1 MMQRF
6 FRSFRQLRWKL
17 TLSYALSASASFLLI
32 IALVFGSL
40 LLWLSFHIS
49 TVVQNALSTQAL
61 QGVPYLETAEQNPT
75 LLTAWLQVIAANDS
89 SQSSNTDPTHY
100 HPIFLSM
107 VDTRGTVLA
116 SAGSQPLVPGTPI
129 QNVINPQ
136 NAARLHSVL
145 KDRTG
150 TTTATGEDSAG
161 TLLAIAP
168 VVVHGQT
175 QGALVLKI
183 AQPDAHVLFLWFFS
197 VTSVVA
203 LVAIII
209 AVISGPVFGYI
220 TARSV
225 IKRLKKLSVAV
236 DSWGYGD
243 FAARAVDTSQDELGQ
258 MAHQLNRMAE
268 QLQNLLETRQQLAT
282 LEERNRLAR
291 DLHDSVKQQVFAISM
306 QIAATRILLKRD
318 VNAAEERLGKTEAL
332 VKQAQQELTTLIREL
347 RPVPLDGKGLV
358 AALRELLP
366 QWSQQNEIV
375 ANLQVEGS
383 RTLSLTV
390 EEALFRV
397 TQEALSNIARHSKAT
412 LVQLTLNMSGPTIA
426 LTIQDNGQGFDLT
439 RLEQRGI
446 GLLSMQER
454 MKALRGDLLIESTPG
469 AGTCMIARCTHLG
482 IERDEM
488 TTELNSAE
496 KLKAAHGKAR

>member
-1 MMQRF
+1 MQAAPD
-6 FRSFRQLRWKL
+6 L
-17 TLSYALSASASFLLI
+17 A
-32 IALVFGSL
+32 
-40 LLWLSFHIS
+40 
-49 TVVQNALSTQAL
+49 
-61 QGVPYLETAEQNPT
+61 TATQNPA
-75 LLTAWLQVIAANDS
+75 LLTAWLQITAANDG
-89 SQSSNTDPTHY
+89 SQNAANDPTHY
-100 HPIFLSM
+100 HPIFLSI
-107 VDTRGTVLA
+107 VDTRGNVLA
-116 SAGSQPLVPGTPI
+116 SAGSQPLAPGTAM
-129 QNVINPQ
+129 QTVLNAQ
-136 NAARLHSVL
+136 NATQLRATLSDNR
-145 KDRTG
+145 G
-150 TTTATGEDSAG
+150 TTSAASENNDG
-161 TLLAIAP
+161 TLVAIAP
-168 VVVHGQT
+168 ILVHGQT
-175 QGALVLKI
+175 RGALVLKI
-183 AQPDAHVLFLWFFS
+183 TQPDARVFFLWFFS
-197 VTSVVA
+197 VSSFFGLAA
-203 LVAIII
+203 LII

-347 RPVPLDGKGLV
+347 RPVALDGKGLV
-358 AALRELLP
+358 VALRELLP

-412 LVQLTLNMSGPTIA
+412 LVQLTLNMTGPTIA
-426 LTIQDNGQGFDLT
+426 LTVQDNGQGFDLT

-454 MKALRGDLLIESTPG
+454 MKALGGDLLIESTPG

-482 IERDEM
+482 IERDEA
-488 TTELNSAE
+488 TAEQNSAE
-496 KLKAAHGKAR
+496 KLKIARGKAK

>member
-1 MMQRF
+1 MQRF

-17 TLSYALSASASFLLI
+17 TLSYAFTAIISFLLI
-32 IALVFGSL
+32 VMVFFGSA
-40 LLWLSFHIS
+40 LLWLSTHIT
-49 TVVQNALSTQAL
+49 TVVLGQLNGQATQAAL
-61 QGVPYLETAEQNPT
+61 YLETAPQNPA
-75 LLTAWLQVIAANDS
+75 LLTAWLQITATNDGSQNSAN
-89 SQSSNTDPTHY
+89 DPTHY
-100 HPIFLSM
+100 HPLFLSV
-107 VDTRGTVLA
+107 VDRQGNVLA
-116 SAGSQPLVPGTPI
+116 SAGSQTQAPGTAV
-129 QNVINPQ
+129 QTMLNTQ
-136 NAARLHSVL
+136 NAAQLRATLND
-145 KDRTG
+145 DRG
-150 TTTATGEDSAG
+150 TTSAATENSDG
-161 TLLAIAP
+161 TLVAIAP
-168 VVVHGQT
+168 ILVRGQT
-175 QGALVLKI
+175 RGALILKI
-183 AQPDAHVLFLWFFS
+183 IQPDARVFFLWFFS
-197 VTSVVA
+197 VSSFFGLAAV
-203 LVAIII
+203 LI

-220 TARSV
+220 TARGV
-225 IKRLKKLSVAV
+225 IQRLKKLSVAV

-243 FAARAVDTSQDELGQ
+243 FAARAADTSQDELGQ

-347 RPVPLDGKGLV
+347 RPVALDGKGLV

-366 QWSQQNEIV
+366 QWSQQSEIV

-383 RTLSLTV
+383 STLSLTV

-397 TQEALSNIARHSKAT
+397 IQEALSNIARHSKAT
-412 LVQLTLNMSGPTIA
+412 LVQLTLRVSDSGLV
-426 LTIQDNGQGFDLT
+426 LTVQDNGLGFDPA

-454 MKALRGDLLIESTPG
+454 MKALGGDLLIESTPG
-469 AGTCMIARCTHLG
+469 GGTRMIARCTRLG
-482 IERDEM
+482 IDGNAVTAEQ
-488 TTELNSAE
+488 NNAE
-496 KLKAAHGKAR
+496 KPEPAQKKAR